1 MPNPASS
8 IPISERVYAV
18 EASYPSQDTKVRAL
32 LVRGDAFWL
41 LVDTLGRPG
50 DLAPVADEVAR
61 SGKPLL
67 IVNSHADW
75 DHWWGNAAFP
85 GAPVLATRAAA
96 KRQRREGKRELE
108 RMARKEPAVFGGFA
122 LRPATVAFEGV
133 LRLDL
138 GGVGVELHPLP
149 GHTHDQVVAY
159 L

>member
-50 DLAPVADEVAR
+50 DLARV
-61 SGKPLL
+61 
-67 IVNSHADW
+67 
-75 DHWWGNAAFP
+75 
-85 GAPVLATRAAA
+85 
-96 KRQRREGKRELE
+96 
-108 RMARKEPAVFGGFA
+108 ARKEPAVFGGFA

-138 GGVGVELHPLP
+138 GGVSVELHPLP
-149 GHTHDQVVAY
+149 GHTHDQV
-159 L
+159 